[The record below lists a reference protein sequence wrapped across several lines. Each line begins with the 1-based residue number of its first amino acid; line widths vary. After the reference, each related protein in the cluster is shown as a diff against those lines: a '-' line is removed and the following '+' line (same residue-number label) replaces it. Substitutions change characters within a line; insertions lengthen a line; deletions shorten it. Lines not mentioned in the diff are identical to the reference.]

1 MLGAVDDHARLQ
13 AVLRPDEQL
22 LWLGR
27 PDPRLWFTGADVFL
41 VPFSVLW
48 CAFATLFEVAE
59 SRGGAFFAALGVPF
73 IAAGLYLVVGRFFY
87 KHYRKKRTVY
97 GVTTQRALVAV
108 GARPVLFA
116 DWPGRPMTIRRSRD
130 GTHASVTVEATGLT
144 ALALA
149 AEGWA
154 GKRSYVHANTGLSFG
169 TDLQVAFYDVAD
181 AAAMLAALDQ
191 ARGRN
196 DLAS

>member
-1 MLGAVDDHARLQ
+1 MLGAVDDRARLQ
-13 AVLRPDEQL
+13 AVLRRDEQL
-22 LWLGR
+22 LWFGR

-48 CAFATLFEVAE
+48 CGFAIIFEVGE
-59 SRGGAFFAALGVPF
+59 SRGGAFFAALGAPF
-73 IAAGLYLVVGRFFY
+73 IAAGTYLVVGRFFY

-97 GVTTQRALVAV
+97 GITTQRALVSV

-116 DWPGRPMTIRRSRD
+116 DWPGRPVTVRRSRD
-130 GTHASVTVEATGLT
+130 GIHASVTFETTGVT

-149 AEGWA
+149 TQGW
-154 GKRSYVHANTGLSFG
+154 GKRSYMRANTGLWFG
-169 TDLQVAFYDVAD
+169 TDLQVVFYDVVD